1 MDILKHRIANFALE
15 FLKSFSLGF
24 FVINGRM

>member
-1 MDILKHRIANFALE
+1 MDILKQKIASFALE